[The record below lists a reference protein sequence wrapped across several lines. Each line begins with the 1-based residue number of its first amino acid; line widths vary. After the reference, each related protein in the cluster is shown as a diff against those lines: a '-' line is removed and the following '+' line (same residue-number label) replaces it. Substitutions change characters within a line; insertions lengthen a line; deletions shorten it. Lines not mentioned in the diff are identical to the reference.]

1 MSIGA
6 APNKTGAKLSL
17 RFRSSDL
24 KTVDL
29 RTRAVAGMDRRR
41 RSFD

>member
-6 APNKTGAKLSL
+6 APNKTGAKLGL

-24 KTVDL
+24 KQSTSDAPSLVW
-29 RTRAVAGMDRRR
+29 AGSEP
-41 RSFD
+41 SFD